1 MVIAVIVGALTLSGV
16 VVGGRLIAGDV
27 NYARPPRAGKEAGT
41 PSDSW
46 AGGAVVRQWS
56 TTIDAGA
63 SVFTTPD
70 HLFSVKTGD
79 DPRTSTL
86 TAYTMNGSGVTQAWT
101 AMMAVLSPSPFS
113 T

>member
-1 MVIAVIVGALTLSGV
+1 MVIAVIVGALTLGGV

-46 AGGAVVRQWS
+46 ASVAARQWS

-63 SVFTTPD
+63 SVFT
-70 HLFSVKTGD
+70 
-79 DPRTSTL
+79 
-86 TAYTMNGSGVTQAWT
+86 
-101 AMMAVLSPSPFS
+101 
-113 T
+113 